1 MRGHEGPDAA
11 DTRAAWKDFVFDDWG
26 FWAVSG
32 ALVLAANLLGP
43 MLTLG
48 RFEALGAAFRGELPR
63 VGMLFARA
71 RQFGRALWMDILIG
85 LATGLWLIAPLAAL
99 MGVMYANAAPTV
111 AWIVLIVAG
120 LGWVVYS
127 TIATYRYAMAPYLLW
142 KYPQMRA
149 REAMR
154 ESRLRMRGNKMSLFL
169 VYLSYLGW
177 QILGIAVAFV
187 LSEALA
193 SWFVSPLAQPALQWL
208 LTLLAASFL
217 RSYISAGE
225 FAFFR
230 ALEQSEDG
238 VD

>member
-1 MRGHEGPDAA
+1 MERNKYELQREVLARKYE
-11 DTRAAWKDFVFDDWG
+11 TILKDFEDTNDDRRIAWNCYQQII
-26 FWAVSG
+26 
-32 ALVLAANLLGP
+32 AAC
-43 MLTLG
+43 
-48 RFEALGAAFRGELPR
+48 
-63 VGMLFARA
+63 
-71 RQFGRALWMDILIG
+71 
-85 LATGLWLIAPLAAL
+85 
-99 MGVMYANAAPTV
+99 
-111 AWIVLIVAG
+111 
-120 LGWVVYS
+120 
-127 TIATYRYAMAPYLLW
+127 
-142 KYPQMRA
+142 
-149 REAMR
+149 EAMR

-225 FAFFR
+225 CAFFR

-238 VD
+238 GE

>member
-1 MRGHEGPDAA
+1 MAYLTYAEYQQTG
-11 DTRAAWKDFVFDDWG
+11 
-26 FWAVSG
+26 G
-32 ALVLAANLLGP
+32 A
-43 MLTLG
+43 
-48 RFEALGAAFRGELPR
+48 RSEAEF
-63 VGMLFARA
+63 
-71 RQFGRALWMDILIG
+71 
-85 LATGLWLIAPLAAL
+85 AAL
-99 MGVMYANAAPTV
+99 E
-111 AWIVLIVAG
+111 
-120 LGWVVYS
+120 
-127 TIATYRYAMAPYLLW
+127 
-142 KYPQMRA
+142 MRA

-238 VD
+238 GE